1 MHFARN
7 ESYSPGATSAIVE
20 NDMKHILKNSI
31 QENMHG
37 LLESLFVQ
45 YANRLRSNY
54 PDRIIRNAAVFA
66 SGVPEFAR
74 HGYIELVDAR
84 TSIPDGLPPALVR
97 TVKRAKYQPIWIRG
111 PNFPDDP
118 MDIYEQM
125 KPSMRGDEIVWQHF
139 PPKRP
144 SAWRDR
150 TRDKALLISPT

>member
-1 MHFARN
+1 MQFARN
-7 ESYSPGATSAIVE
+7 ESYSLGGTSHILE

-31 QENMHG
+31 TENMYG
-37 LLESLFVQ
+37 LLECTFVD
-45 YANRLRSNY
+45 YATQLRKEY

-74 HGYIELVDAR
+74 LGFIQLVDAR
-84 TSIPDGLPPALVR
+84 AGIPEGIPDFLVR
-97 TVKRAKYQPIWIRG
+97 TIKRAKYQTIWIPG

-125 KPSMRGDEIVWQHF
+125 KPSMRGDESVWQHF

-144 SAWRDR
+144 STWRDR